1 MVYVLDVVEFVEGVY
16 EAFHFFSVF
25 SREFDRVFRNHGDRC
40 VFRFDVVVSQG
51 FFDSVEGFR
60 RGDDFVV
67 FVGNFYVISTGIEG
81 DFHDLVFIGLVA
93 VDDEDARVVEHP
105 ADTARSA
112 EVAAGFGEF
121 VADSS
126 GCAVAVIREDV
137 DRNGNA
143 CRAVAFVYDFFVVLA
158 FCSASAFLDSPFDVI
173 FRDIVFLCFLK
184 GQLQTHVADRVRT
197 AHADSN
203 RDFTADFGRD
213 LTADCVVFPFFTFN
227 IRPFRMSRHSNA
239 SLYFHQSS
247 PARRSKMI
255 AAAERTDK

>member
-1 MVYVLDVVEFVEGVY
+1 M
-16 EAFHFFSVF
+16 
-25 SREFDRVFRNHGDRC
+25 
-40 VFRFDVVVSQG
+40 FRFDVVVSQG